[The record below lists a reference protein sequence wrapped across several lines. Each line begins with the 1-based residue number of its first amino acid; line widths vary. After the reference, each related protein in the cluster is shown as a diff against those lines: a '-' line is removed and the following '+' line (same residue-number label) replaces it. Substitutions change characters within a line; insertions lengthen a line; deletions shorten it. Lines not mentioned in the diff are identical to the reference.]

1 MIEARTT
8 HLLAS
13 MSEPQLTVAMSS
25 DTSAPVK
32 DDLAPVTSR
41 STETIE
47 RRRRLVEAAV
57 KLARSGGYEAVQMR
71 DVASAADVA
80 LATLYRQYASKDQ
93 LLLAA
98 LANQTGILR
107 DRLAQKPAQGDSPA
121 ERVIG
126 VLALAN
132 KALSREPTL
141 TAAMVTALGSPEPG
155 AAAMKVEILEI
166 LRGILG
172 DAGGLRPTDDG
183 DAAFRTL
190 GYVWFAALGAW
201 SSGMIDDDQMASD
214 LTQAARLLL

>member
-1 MIEARTT
+1 
-8 HLLAS
+8 
-13 MSEPQLTVAMSS
+13 MSESRLAGNIAAEASS
-25 DTSAPVK
+25 QSQ
-32 DDLAPVTSR
+32 DDVTAIPSR
-41 STETIE
+41 ASETIE

-71 DVASAADVA
+71 DVAAAADVA

-98 LANQTGILR
+98 LSNQAGILR
-107 DRLAQKPAQGDSPA
+107 DRLATQPAQGDSPV
-121 ERVIG
+121 ERVVG

-141 TAAMVTALGSPEPG
+141 TSAMVTALGSPEPE
-155 AAAMKVEILEI
+155 AAAMKVAILEI

-172 DAGGLRPTDDG
+172 DASGLGTGDDG

-201 SSGMIDDDQMASD
+201 SSGMIDDDQMLAD

>member
-1 MIEARTT
+1 
-8 HLLAS
+8 
-13 MSEPQLTVAMSS
+13 MSEPQLRVATSS
-25 DTSAPVK
+25 DAIATSEEALVAAP
-32 DDLAPVTSR
+32 SR
-41 STETIE
+41 AIETIE

-57 KLARSGGYEAVQMR
+57 KLARGGGYEAVQMR

-98 LANQTGILR
+98 LSNQTATLR
-107 DRLAQKPAQGDSPA
+107 DRLAEQPAQGASPV

-172 DAGGLRPTDDG
+172 DAGGLGPREYD
-183 DAAFRTL
+183 DAALRTL

>member
-1 MIEARTT
+1 
-8 HLLAS
+8 
-13 MSEPQLTVAMSS
+13 MSEPQLRVATSS
-25 DTSAPVK
+25 DAIARSEEALVAVP
-32 DDLAPVTSR
+32 SR
-41 STETIE
+41 AIETIE

-57 KLARSGGYEAVQMR
+57 KLARGGGYEAVQMR

-98 LANQTGILR
+98 LSNQTATLR
-107 DRLAQKPAQGDSPA
+107 DRLAEQPAQGASPV

-172 DAGGLRPTDDG
+172 DAGGLGPREDG
-183 DAAFRTL
+183 DAALRTL

>member
-1 MIEARTT
+1 
-8 HLLAS
+8 
-13 MSEPQLTVAMSS
+13 MSEPHLTVAMSS

-98 LANQTGILR
+98 LSDQTGILR
-107 DRLAQKPAQGDSPA
+107 DRLAEQPAQGDSPA

-172 DAGGLRPTDDG
+172 DAGGLRPTEDG

>member
-1 MIEARTT
+1 
-8 HLLAS
+8 
-13 MSEPQLTVAMSS
+13 MSESRFAVAISS
-25 DTSAPVK
+25 DASTPVK
-32 DDLAPVTSR
+32 DDLAPAPSR

-98 LANQTGILR
+98 LSNQTGILR
-107 DRLAQKPAQGDSPA
+107 DRLATQPTEGDSPA

-172 DAGGLRPTDDG
+172 DADGLSPRDDG
-183 DAAFRTL
+183 DAALRTL

>member
-13 MSEPQLTVAMSS
+13 MSEPHLTVAMSS

-190 GYVWFAALGAW
+190 GYVWFAALG
-201 SSGMIDDDQMASD
+201 
-214 LTQAARLLL
+214 